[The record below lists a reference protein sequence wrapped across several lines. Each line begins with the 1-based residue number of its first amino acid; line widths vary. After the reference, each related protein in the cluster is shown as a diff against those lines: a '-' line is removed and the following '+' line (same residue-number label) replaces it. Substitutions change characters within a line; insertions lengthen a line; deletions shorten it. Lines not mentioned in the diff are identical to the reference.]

1 MLLTVAKKGK
11 DLLGCHILLCV
22 APIILTGSSIQTGVG
37 SVSDLRGVNM
47 HLLLTPQKLLTCFGI
62 RRYMMLSG
70 ATSNLDKNELKL
82 YTQRLS
88 SPRRDN

>member
-47 HLLLTPQKLLTCFGI
+47 HLLLTSQKLLTCFGI

>member
-47 HLLLTPQKLLTCFGI
+47 HLLQKLLTCFGI